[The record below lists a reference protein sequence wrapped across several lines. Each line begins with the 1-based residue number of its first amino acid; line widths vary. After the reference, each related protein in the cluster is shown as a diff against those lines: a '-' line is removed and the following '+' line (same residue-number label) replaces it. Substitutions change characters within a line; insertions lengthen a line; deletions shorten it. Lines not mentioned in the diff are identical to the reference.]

1 MAEVDVIVVGGSYSG
16 MAAALQLARAR
27 REVIVLDTGLQ
38 RNRFATN
45 SHGVLGQDGRAISDF
60 TQDAKSQLLRYP
72 TVTWMN
78 QSAIGVET
86 GANGFVIHT
95 DDDQRLDAKRLVLAT
110 GVRDALPEI
119 PGLQERWGTSVFHC
133 PYCHGYE
140 LQQGP
145 LGVLAIGEVSMHQAL
160 LIPDWGPTT
169 FFINERLELDDT
181 QRRQLQLRNVTL
193 ESEAVVKISGP
204 GPTVHV
210 HLRDGRKIELN
221 GLFVASMVDVSCP
234 LVEQLACDLTE
245 TPLGQIIATSE
256 MKETSIRNV
265 FACGDAT
272 RAAGNVTMAMADGV
286 LAASAVHRS
295 LILDELN

>member
-1 MAEVDVIVVGGSYSG
+1 MADVIVVGGSYSG

-45 SHGVLGQDGRAISDF
+45 SHGVLGQDGRAVSDF

-72 TVTWMN
+72 TVKWIN
-78 QSAIGVET
+78 QSAIGVEMGT
-86 GANGFVIHT
+86 NGFVIHT
-95 DDDQRLDAKRLVLAT
+95 DDDRRLDAKRLVLAT

-119 PGLQERWGTSVFHC
+119 PGLQERWGTSIFHC

-140 LQQGP
+140 LRQGP
-145 LGVLAIGEVSMHQAL
+145 LGVLATGEVSMHQAL
-160 LIPDWGPTT
+160 LIPEWGPTT
-169 FFINERLELDDT
+169 FFTNQRIELEDE
-181 QRRQLQLRNVTL
+181 QRRQLQVLHVTVEPENVV
-193 ESEAVVKISGP
+193 EISGP
-204 GPTVHV
+204 GQAVHV
-210 HLRDGRKIELN
+210 HLQDGRKIELN
-221 GLFVASMVDVSCP
+221 GLFVAPMVDVSCP

-256 MKETSIRNV
+256 MKETSIPNV

-272 RAAGNVTMAMADGV
+272 RAAGNVTMSMADGV

-295 LILDELN
+295 LILDELK